1 MSVLDGP
8 PPRPP
13 DFFPPGMRLELP
25 RARLP
30 TEGVTPME
38 RKKASDFPPEV
49 LKLFDGYV
57 HGFISRRD
65 FLDRAAKFA
74 VGGFTA
80 AAMLESLRPSFAF
93 GQQIAKDDARIKTEF
108 LTYPSPQGSG
118 TMRGYF
124 ARPANPAGK
133 LPGVVVIH
141 ENRGLSPHIED
152 ITRRL
157 AVANFLAFAPDAL
170 TPLGGYPGNEEKA
183 VKLFATLDA
192 AKRMEDLF
200 TAAGYLKAR
209 PECSGKIGAVGFCFG
224 GGIVNAL
231 AVRIPDLAA
240 AVPFYGAQPAA
251 ADVSK
256 IKAPLMI
263 HYAALDDRINAG
275 WPAYETALKANGIK
289 YEMYMYPETN
299 HGFHN
304 DTTPRYDEAAA
315 KLAWQRTVD
324 FFNKNVRSS

>member
-1 MSVLDGP
+1 
-8 PPRPP
+8 
-13 DFFPPGMRLELP
+13 
-25 RARLP
+25 
-30 TEGVTPME
+30 ME

-57 HGFISRRD
+57 HGTLGRRE

-80 AAMLESLRPSFAF
+80 AAMLESLRPNYAFA
-93 GQQIAKDDARIKTEF
+93 QQVAKDDARIKAEYV
-108 LTYPSPQGSG
+108 TYPSPQGSG
-118 TMRGYF
+118 TMRGYL
-124 ARPANPAGK
+124 ARPANASGK
-133 LPGVVVIH
+133 LPGILVIH
-141 ENRGLSPHIED
+141 ENRGLNPYIED
-152 ITRRL
+152 VARRL
-157 AVANFLAFAPDAL
+157 AVANFVAFAPDAL
-170 TPLGGYPGNEEKA
+170 TPLGGYPGDEEKA

-251 ADVSK
+251 ADVGK

-263 HYAALDDRINAG
+263 HYAASDDRINAG

-299 HGFHN
+299 HGFGSEQLISS
-304 DTTPRYDEAAA
+304 TRTYAA
-315 KLAWQRTVD
+315 VD
-324 FFNKNVRSS
+324 YA